1 VLDLA
6 LPLFDSGHSMDRL
19 AAMETFVSVIETG
32 SFSGAA
38 RRLGVGQPAVSKSI
52 ALLEE
57 RLGVRLLLRSTR
69 GLTPTDAG
77 QRLYEHARTAID
89 AADEAELAARGA
101 GASLSGTVR
110 VCAAV
115 TFSRLHLIPTLEGFL
130 QQHPD
135 VDLDVVLDDR
145 NIDLVE
151 EGIDV
156 ALRMGTLDDSAM
168 TARKLGEGPR
178 LVVGTPGYF
187 ARAGTPRTPTD
198 LAQHRAV
205 IYNQRGG
212 GRTWTFRRGST
223 EVSVAVEGRLAVS
236 AAEGV
241 RAAVLAGAGVAVA
254 SGWMFLN
261 ELRSGEVVPVLEDWT
276 LPTIALWA
284 VFPTGRMVNART
296 RALVSY
302 IEETLGPVLNLTGDA
317 TTPGS

>member
-1 VLDLA
+1 
-6 LPLFDSGHSMDRL
+6 MDRL

-77 QRLYEHARTAID
+77 QRLYERAKTAID
-89 AADEAELAARGA
+89 AADEAELSARGA

-110 VCAAV
+110 ICAAV
-115 TFSRLHLIPTLEGFL
+115 TFARLHLIPALEGFL
-130 QQHPD
+130 DQNPA

-145 NIDLVE
+145 SIDLVE

-156 ALRMGTLDDSAM
+156 ALRMGTLDDSNM

-178 LVVGTPGYF
+178 YVVGTPAYF
-187 ARAGTPRTPTD
+187 AKTGTPGTPTD
-198 LAQHRAV
+198 LAEHCAV
-205 IYNQRGG
+205 VYSQRGG
-212 GRTWTFRRGST
+212 GRTWTFRRDST
-223 EVSVAVEGRLAVS
+223 EISVAVAGRLAVS
-236 AAEGV
+236 AAEGM
-241 RAAVLAGAGVAVA
+241 RAAVLADMGVAVA
-254 SGWMFLN
+254 SEWMFLN
-261 ELRSGEVVPVLEDWT
+261 ELRSGEVVAVLKDWS
-276 LPTIALWA
+276 LPTVALWA

-302 IEETLGPVLNLTGDA
+302 IEEMLGPVLNLTGSAAGLED
-317 TTPGS
+317 